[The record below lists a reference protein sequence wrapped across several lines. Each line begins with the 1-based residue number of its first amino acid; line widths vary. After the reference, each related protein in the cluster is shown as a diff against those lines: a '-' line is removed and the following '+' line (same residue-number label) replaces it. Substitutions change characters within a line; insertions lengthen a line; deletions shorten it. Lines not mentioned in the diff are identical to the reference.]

1 MGEFALRR
9 LGDRLLSPTA
19 GVVGAGFLA
28 FVVVLPTASEARV
41 RAYQLE
47 VGKECNAQPLTRGVI
62 RVTAPCR
69 EQTLAKAVMPERW
82 LISGKA
88 GARLAVDL
96 YCRTSS
102 VDVSE
107 FERKAPA
114 CLPHPSPS
122 QRLIDANGVE
132 AVEWPGGGFAPAP
145 DTGIIGANKVA
156 RLPDG

>member
-1 MGEFALRR
+1 MGAFALRR

-28 FVVVLPTASEARV
+28 FVVVFPTASGART
-41 RAYQLE
+41 ADQLK
-47 VGKECNAQPLTRGVI
+47 VGKECNVQPLTRGGI
-62 RVTAPCR
+62 RVASPCR
-69 EQTLAKAVMPERW
+69 RRTLAKAVMPERR

-88 GARLAVDL
+88 GARLAVEL
-96 YCRTSS
+96 FCRTPSA
-102 VDVSE
+102 DVSE
-107 FERKAPA
+107 FERRAPA

-132 AVEWPGGGFAPAP
+132 AAEWPDGGFAPAP
-145 DTGIIGANKVA
+145 DTAMIEAYTVA